1 MNGLQYLHDS
11 SVIHQDLKPPN
22 ILLDASHKIAKLAD
36 FGISTNLQQ
45 TIMTK
50 NAGNGTMK
58 YMAPEQFDDV
68 MSSKLDIWQ
77 FGCLLLE
84 MVTGKEPY
92 CGLRNDFAMLKLQ
105 NDGVSP
111 LDHILKLF

>member
-1 MNGLQYLHDS
+1 
-11 SVIHQDLKPPN
+11 
-22 ILLDASHKIAKLAD
+22 
-36 FGISTNLQQ
+36 
-45 TIMTK
+45 
-50 NAGNGTMK
+50 MK